1 MFSRE
6 GKREQRVEDDDEV
19 DVVSV
24 VEPDFSAN
32 HLNAPEDEPSLTYSE
47 LEEAGVSQSQ
57 VHSIENDVT
66 NLLRSLSSW
75 TVDNTDIIVAETAG
89 VPSLAPEMLGVFLL
103 CFLASIFVLS
113 PKTNKTVQ
121 QTDDD
126 NDNKEGLEIS
136 FPVHKAFVRHNS
148 IEVALQ
154 YDHDNDSHSTI
165 TLGSTNRAGPDPLPP
180 SLIKRVL
187 RALFFVVVLPLRL
200 IRVILVLTWRIVTS
214 KKTLLLLVYISGWLF
229 LSRVSQYK
237 SSVIQR

>member
-1 MFSRE
+1 M
-6 GKREQRVEDDDEV
+6 EDDDEA

-24 VEPDFSAN
+24 EPEFSNN
-32 HLNAPEDEPSLTYSE
+32 HPNAPEDRPSLTYSE
-47 LEEAGVSQSQ
+47 LEEAVPQSQ

-75 TVDNTDIIVAETAG
+75 TVENTDIIVAETAG

-113 PKTNKTVQ
+113 PKSNKTVQ
-121 QTDDD
+121 TDDE

-136 FPVHKAFVRHNS
+136 FPGHKAFVRHNS

-214 KKTLLLLVYISGWLF
+214 KKTLLSLVYIFGWLF

>member
-1 MFSRE
+1 M
-6 GKREQRVEDDDEV
+6 EDDDEA
-19 DVVSV
+19 DVVS
-24 VEPDFSAN
+24 VEPDFSNN

-75 TVDNTDIIVAETAG
+75 TVENTDIIVAETAG

-113 PKTNKTVQ
+113 PKSNKTVQ
-121 QTDDD
+121 TDDE

-136 FPVHKAFVRHNS
+136 FPGHKAFVRHNS

-154 YDHDNDSHSTI
+154 YDHDNESHSTI

-200 IRVILVLTWRIVTS
+200 IRVIVVLTWRIVTS
-214 KKTLLLLVYISGWLF
+214 KKTLLSLVYIFGWLF

>member
-1 MFSRE
+1 M
-6 GKREQRVEDDDEV
+6 EDDDEV

-47 LEEAGVSQSQ
+47 LEEAVPQSQ

-75 TVDNTDIIVAETAG
+75 TVENTDIIVAETAG

-113 PKTNKTVQ
+113 PKTNKTVHQ

-187 RALFFVVVLPLRL
+187 RALLFVVVLPLRL

-214 KKTLLLLVYISGWLF
+214 KKTLLWLVYISGWLF